1 MYERIEPQRT
11 RVVAGAAEKFGGC
24 QIQGRLAQC
33 STGENLGGGERV
45 ALAQPGLRQ
54 RLVDA
59 DVAGEAQTRRFQEA
73 QRFIETAAAAQC
85 GADGAV
91 ILGRSEE
98 HTSELQ
104 SLMRISYAVFCLKK
118 QPKPHNDLSTS

>member
-59 DVAGEAQTRRFQEA
+59 DVAGEAQTRRFQEV
-73 QRFIETAAAAQC
+73 QRFIETAAATQC
-85 GADGAV
+85 GADGDV
-91 ILGRSEE
+91 ILGF
-98 HTSELQ
+98 
-104 SLMRISYAVFCLKK
+104 AVGAGDRK
-118 QPKPHNDLSTS
+118 STRLNSSHYCASRMPSSA